1 MVMSSASSAE
11 LALDDDLSL
20 VAYTICLQN
29 QDIYQSK
36 LRELADGKDTVFMS
50 QQGSPVLP
58 VKSGEVIY
66 LFTCVK
72 IPAVIRIDDTQC
84 CQELPVAVDGQS
96 LYMKSLLR

>member
-36 LRELADGKDTVFMS
+36 LRELADGKDTVFTQVS
-50 QQGSPVLP
+50 KFLLL
-58 VKSGEVIY
+58 SGLMTHNVVRSFPW
-66 LFTCVK
+66 LWMARVCT
-72 IPAVIRIDDTQC
+72 
-84 CQELPVAVDGQS
+84 
-96 LYMKSLLR
+96 